1 MKLYT
6 EYLTVNYGKDKVE
19 LQVDFEGGTYPGYYL
34 RAYLKTSPERN
45 NFFVRKLLATDYDNI
60 DDFNKAVKLLQK
72 DKQFIIN
79 ILLAP
84 YEQA

>member
-6 EYLTVNYGKDKVE
+6 EYLTVNHGKDKVK
-19 LQVDFEGGTYPGYYL
+19 LQIDFEDGTYAGYYL
-34 RAYLKTSPERN
+34 RAYLETSQERN
-45 NFFVRKLLATDYDNI
+45 NFFSRKILLTEQHTT
-60 DDFNKAVKLLQK
+60 DDFNKAVKLLQE

>member
-6 EYLTVNYGKDKVE
+6 EYLAVNYGKDKVE

-45 NFFVRKLLATDYDNI
+45 NFYIKKLLVADDDNI
-60 DDFNKAVKLLQK
+60 DDFNKAVKLLQE